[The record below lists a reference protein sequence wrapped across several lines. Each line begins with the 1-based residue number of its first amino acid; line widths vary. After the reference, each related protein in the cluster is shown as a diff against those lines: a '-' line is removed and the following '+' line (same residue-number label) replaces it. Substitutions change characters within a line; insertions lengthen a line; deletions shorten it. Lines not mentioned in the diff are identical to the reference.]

1 MLNLKIQKTS
11 TLDSAQIL
19 NSLII
24 GEIDGHAVMINPTDP
39 IEVVGRMLGTYS
51 KSDARK
57 MRKLLAAAGMRNFA
71 AAPRVCLQV
80 QMAKAA

>member
-1 MLNLKIQKTS
+1 
-11 TLDSAQIL
+11 
-19 NSLII
+19 
-24 GEIDGHAVMINPTDP
+24 MINPTDP